1 MFDKVDEFIR
11 DYNRTKYLVLFDLE
25 IYDDIH
31 DRIIYL
37 VGLKSAFS
45 Q

>member
-11 DYNRTKYLVLFDLE
+11 DYKRTKYLVLFDLE
-25 IYDDIH
+25 IYDGIH

-45 Q
+45 R